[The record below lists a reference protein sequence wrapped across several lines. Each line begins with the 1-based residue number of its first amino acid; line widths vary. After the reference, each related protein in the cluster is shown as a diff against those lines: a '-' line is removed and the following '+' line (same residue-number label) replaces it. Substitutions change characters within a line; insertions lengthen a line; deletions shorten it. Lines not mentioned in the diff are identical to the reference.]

1 MATNKKV
8 NKTQIYAIFCFL
20 IFFLIYPLK
29 KKKKKVEGMNGPQMF
44 HSFPVLT
51 ILVPS
56 WFVQICLLFFYLGN
70 LSFKVFTD
78 SVNKSLTFE

>member
-20 IFFLIYPLK
+20 IFFLIYPL

-70 LSFKVFTD
+70 LSFKVFAD
-78 SVNKSLTFE
+78 LNKTLTFE